1 MKLVLRYFF
10 LVLSAYCLLAC
21 ADSLSADKSV
31 EKDMVLYLSAA
42 PVNHL
47 VPDSKSVEEIIDEGL
62 DATYVISDFW
72 IFQYNSKGAL
82 IGKPTYY
89 RTKGETSQQVSVLL
103 PSEPGPQNGYITVI
117 LANTHNNSLVS
128 G

>member
-47 VPDSKSVEEIIDEGL
+47 VPDSKSVEEIYMRDWMRHM
-62 DATYVISDFW
+62 S
-72 IFQYNSKGAL
+72 
-82 IGKPTYY
+82 Y
-89 RTKGETSQQVSVLL
+89 RTS
-103 PSEPGPQNGYITVI
+103 GYSNITPKE
-117 LANTHNNSLVS
+117 H
-128 G
+128 